1 VSAPRRCRLALVGLG
16 VLLSGCAGP
25 GPGVQPAPMK
35 VRVVRLRP
43 GDDPKVS
50 LERLVRDEKIEAAVV
65 LSCAGSLTRAVIRF
79 ADKNE
84 ATPLEEKLEIVSLT
98 GTLSASYG
106 SHLHI
111 AVANGEGRT
120 FGGHLKD
127 GSSVYTTA
135 EIAIGVIEDIR
146 FTREPDPRTG
156 YAELSIGPR

>member
-1 VSAPRRCRLALVGLG
+1 
-16 VLLSGCAGP
+16 
-25 GPGVQPAPMK
+25 
-35 VRVVRLRP
+35 
-43 GDDPKVS
+43 
-50 LERLVRDEKIEAAVV
+50 
-65 LSCAGSLTRAVIRF
+65 VIRF

-98 GTLSASYG
+98 GTLSASGG

-135 EIAIGVIEDIR
+135 EIAVGVIEDIR
-146 FTREPDPRTG
+146 FTRERDPRTG
-156 YAELSIGPR
+156 YAELSVGPR